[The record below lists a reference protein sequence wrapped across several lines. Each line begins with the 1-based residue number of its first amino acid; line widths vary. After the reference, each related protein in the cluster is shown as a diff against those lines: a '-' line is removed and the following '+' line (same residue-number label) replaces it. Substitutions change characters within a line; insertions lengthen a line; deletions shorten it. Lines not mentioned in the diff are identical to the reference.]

1 MYKAAGAIGFVA
13 ATGFE
18 SRKFIVIRGK
28 PASGKSMQKLRS
40 SVIGMG
46 AASRAVVCAASC
58 THSVP
63 GEYCPAGYALDRAHV
78 NFPASSPFVL
88 RVGGT
93 MLSGTPPAEVVW
105 RAAPGDQ
112 SQGGGGGSTDG
123 GVASRSARPYVRTS
137 HRAITTHLASLRAM
151 RLGWGTTP

>member
-1 MYKAAGAIGFVA
+1 
-13 ATGFE
+13 
-18 SRKFIVIRGK
+18 
-28 PASGKSMQKLRS
+28 
-40 SVIGMG
+40 MG

-112 SQGGGGGSTDG
+112 SQGGGGGSTGG
-123 GVASRSARPYVRTS
+123 GVANRSARPTVCTEITS
-137 HRAITTHLASLRAM
+137 GDNHSPGVPQGYAAGVGYDAVSGWVTP
-151 RLGWGTTP
+151 LGTPIAQLLS